1 VTGVQ
6 VRPVAVSLSATSTLV
21 ADAERVRPAVVPL
34 VGVATLTVTAVR
46 VSGTSVGMVATATL
60 TATATTDSLAAVLR
74 DVARTGYLHALHT
87 DHNWYPV
94 TTAP

>member
-1 VTGVQ
+1 
-6 VRPVAVSLSATSTLV
+6 
-21 ADAERVRPAVVPL
+21 
-34 VGVATLTVTAVR
+34 
-46 VSGTSVGMVATATL
+46 MVATATL